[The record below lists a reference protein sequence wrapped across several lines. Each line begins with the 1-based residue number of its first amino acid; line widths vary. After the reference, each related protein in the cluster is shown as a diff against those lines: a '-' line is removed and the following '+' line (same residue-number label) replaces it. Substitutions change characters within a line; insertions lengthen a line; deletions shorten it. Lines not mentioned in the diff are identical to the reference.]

1 MKPQG
6 APEKSRRSTDRSYTI
21 RSVARAAATLKAFTS
36 PGEELT
42 LRAVVERTKLD
53 KGTVFRL
60 LDTLVESGL
69 IVRSGKQAY
78 RSSLQPIRTKCFRI
92 GYASQ
97 SNLLP
102 FTGIVTDSLLS
113 AASGAGI
120 NLLVLNNQFSPRIA
134 LENAK
139 RFVEE
144 KVDLVID
151 SQINVNI
158 ASQIG
163 AMFLDAEIPFI
174 AVDIPH
180 PGSFYFGADNYK
192 AGRIAG
198 RHLARWALRK
208 WQGEVEQI
216 IYLGVD
222 AAGPLLNSRL
232 TGMRDGL
239 NEEMPESRNIQ
250 TTHYDT
256 KGGQFDTSLDTI
268 RKHLRRRKAR
278 RVLVGAV
285 NDSTALG
292 ALQAFRE
299 IGLEAE
305 CAIVGQ
311 DANVEARQEMRRPS
325 TRLIGSVAYFPETY
339 GPQLIKLATGIL
351 EKARVP
357 PAVFTQ
363 HELVTPENVDKIYA
377 NDAWL
382 HAGTKSAPSNA
393 R

>member
-1 MKPQG
+1 MK
-6 APEKSRRSTDRSYTI
+6 STRTSLRSTRRRYTI
-21 RSVARAAATLKAFTS
+21 RAVARAAVTLKAFAS
-36 PGEELT
+36 SSEVLSLT
-42 LRAVVERTKLD
+42 TVVERTQLD

-60 LDTLVESGL
+60 LETLVESGL
-69 IVRSGKQAY
+69 IIRAGKHGYQSA
-78 RSSLQPIRTKCFRI
+78 LQPLRTRRFRI

-97 SNLLP
+97 SNLLA

-113 AASGAGI
+113 AASRADI
-120 NLLVLNNQFSPRIA
+120 ELVVLNNQFSPRIA

-144 KVDLVID
+144 KVDLVVD
-151 SQINVNI
+151 SQININI

-163 AMFLDAEIPFI
+163 STFLDAGIPFI

-198 RHLARWALRK
+198 RHLARWALRY
-208 WQGEVEQI
+208 WHGAVEQV

-232 TGMRDGL
+232 TGMCDGL
-239 NEEMPESRNIQ
+239 NEIWPEGRNIP
-250 TTHYDT
+250 TCHYDT
-256 KGGQFDTSLDTI
+256 KGGQFDATLDTI
-268 RKHLRRRKAR
+268 RKHLRRRKVR

-285 NDSTALG
+285 NDTTALA
-292 ALQAFRE
+292 ALQGFRE
-299 IGLEAE
+299 VGLEEE

-311 DANVEARQEMRRPS
+311 DANVDARQEMRRPS
-325 TRLIGSVAYFPETY
+325 TRLLGSVAYFPETY
-339 GPQLIKLATGIL
+339 GPQIIKLAIEIL
-351 EKARVP
+351 EKKPTP

-363 HELVTPENVDKIYA
+363 HELVTPQNVDKIYP
-377 NDAWL
+377 NDAWIL
-382 HAGTKSAPSNA
+382 SAAKQSA
-393 R
+393 SRSKR